1 MTIDIVD
8 SIDEKINLFNDTYD
22 TDIIAVF
29 PDRKEIYVRDMG
41 QFLKSFFAEWDDD
54 VLFAE
59 WDDDVFVDT
68 DHNMRTVEKSMLTQ
82 DKRYQVFLQD
92 DYTGY
97 TVIGEYELAS
107 DAEEAIENCH
117 VRQYNIR
124 IAMNFEVSVTV
135 TASSLSDAEDIAYNF
150 CSDSMNLENRYYAD
164 DNIEEWDVTDTNI
177 EITDSELA

>member
-8 SIDEKINLFNDTYD
+8 SIDEKINLFNDTYG
-22 TDIIAVF
+22 TNVVAVF

-41 QFLKSFFAEWDDD
+41 QFLKSY
-54 VLFAE
+54 FAE

-68 DHNMRTVEKSMLTQ
+68 DHNMRTIEKSMLTQ

-124 IAMNFEVSVTV
+124 VAMNFELSITV
-135 TASSLSDAEDIAYNF
+135 TASSLSEAEDAAHDF
-150 CSDSMNLENRYYAD
+150 CCDSMNLENRYTFD
-164 DNIEEWDVTDTNI
+164 DNIDEWDIDNSNI
-177 EITDSELA
+177 EIIDSELA